1 MKKTFTI
8 PQSCHYSGLHIRPHI
23 NKKFLQYDV
32 MFDRTSLYNHGDID
46 QYDINKLFGLSYGH
60 HHKNSV
66 RFGWRCNDKST
77 PKIEI
82 LAYCYIDGVRIDEYD
97 EDIHIAMV
105 DINQYYTYRIHV
117 TDNDYTL
124 TIFNQGQVAGQRS
137 IIHKGL
143 PWYGYQLYPYFGGNK
158 KAPHDINIHFTK

>member
-1 MKKTFTI
+1 MKKIFTI
-8 PQSCHYSGLHIRPHI
+8 PQASHYSGIHIKPHI

-32 MFDRTSLYNHGDID
+32 MFDKSSLYNHGDID
-46 QYDINKLFGLSYGH
+46 QYDINKLFGLSYGY

-82 LAYCYIDGVRIDEYD
+82 LAYCYINGNRIDEYE

-105 DINQYYTYRIHV
+105 DLNQYYTYRIDV
-117 TDNDYTL
+117 SKNDYTL
-124 TIFNQGQVAGQRS
+124 SIFKSEQIIGQKS
-137 IIHKGL
+137 IQHGDL
-143 PWYGYQLYPYFGGNK
+143 PLYGYQLYPYFGGNR
-158 KAPHDINIHFTK
+158 KAPHDVNIHFIK